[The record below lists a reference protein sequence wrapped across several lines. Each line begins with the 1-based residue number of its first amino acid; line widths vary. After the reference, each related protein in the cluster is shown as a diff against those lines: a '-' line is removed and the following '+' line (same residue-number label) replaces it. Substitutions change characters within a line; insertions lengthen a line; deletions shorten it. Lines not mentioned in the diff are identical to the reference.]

1 MASFAMQ
8 IVSFVLHLLQPIVQH
23 FIDNVQFTLVGWT
36 WLTVCVSM
44 QGAVCVFTVHT
55 AVLG

>member
-8 IVSFVLHLLQPIVQH
+8 IVPFVLHLLQPTVQL
-23 FIDNVQFTLVGWT
+23 FIDNAQC
-36 WLTVCVSM
+36 TVCM
-44 QGAVCVFTVHT
+44 QGAVSMFTVHA